1 MLFLESDAILI
12 PLLIFSLSLM
22 DGNLKFRLL
31 CLDFVLFLVAFFGEA

>member
-31 CLDFVLFLVAFFGEA
+31 CLDFVFVFSSFW